1 MLGSDRCD
9 PPDRADPLDTA
20 HSAGTRR
27 PLGRGVC
34 AVARLRSGTATSAG
48 GVVIRET
55 AAGPSI
61 VIGRRRRERVGS
73 TWSLPK
79 GTPIEGESTEE
90 TALREVTEETGLAVA
105 IVERLPSIE
114 YSFVRDGARILKTV
128 HFFVMEPTG
137 GDLSG
142 HDHEYEEVRW
152 VTFHEASA
160 LLTFSSERSLV
171 DLVAAR
177 RMDATASST

>member
-1 MLGSDRCD
+1 
-9 PPDRADPLDTA
+9 
-20 HSAGTRR
+20 
-27 PLGRGVC
+27 
-34 AVARLRSGTATSAG
+34 VARLRSGTATSAG
-48 GVVIRET
+48 GVVIRES

-79 GTPIEGESTEE
+79 GTPIEGETTEE
-90 TALREVTEETGLAVA
+90 TALREVTEETGLTVA
-105 IVERLPSIE
+105 IVESLQSID
-114 YSFVRDGARILKTV
+114 YTFVRAGSRINKTV

-137 GDLSG
+137 GDLSD

-152 VTFHEASA
+152 VSFDEAAA

-171 DLVAAR
+171 ELAASR
-177 RMDATASST
+177 RARAASPST